1 MRKKLIALFASMCM
15 IISMLPITAMAA
27 GEDAP
32 YKLYVGNTIITQ
44 TSYPG
49 NTAYWTSNDGGTTW
63 NSQTDEPTSDSYVH
77 YDGNGTLTLHNAK
90 IQGKYDSSIGN
101 FGEGIYATSL
111 PEAAVSLHIV
121 LEGKNTVYGEDGIY
135 VSAGKDALL
144 SISGS
149 GSLIAEGTGGG
160 SCSGI
165 SVQSRNGKA
174 ELIINNVDVTA
185 TNNYEQGIQLQ
196 SADSSLATLIVNG
209 GKLIA
214 SGKDAG
220 IQYVFGVSSEGNG
233 TPSLTVVDNAV
244 VRANGGIIDDS
255 SSEIKIGAD
264 NSGGSNGGIVFNG
277 KNGTVY
283 GKVELKENLK
293 IDEDEILIIGKDSS
307 LTVPEG
313 KTLTNNG
320 TIKTDGSGKLIN
332 NGKIDNSGTLPKN
345 IDGSKPPKI
354 TTSILPKGK
363 VGIDYSYDLKHEG
376 DIISW
381 NITDSI
387 LPTGLSLSNDGT
399 ISGTPTNAGT
409 YSFTVKA
416 VNNTGS
422 SDSRKFTIEIN
433 EKSGGGGAVIPP
445 SPTHTEIIGKD
456 RYETAALIAD
466 EIGYYDTAVLV
477 NAENT
482 MSDGLSAS
490 ALSGKYNAP
499 ILLTKKDSIP
509 DSTIKRLKK
518 ASTIYII
525 GGENAIS
532 ENVEKELSGKKVI
545 RIGGSNRYE
554 TSELIAEHIG
564 NYDRAFIV
572 NGLEGEAD
580 AMSAS
585 AVSSKYN
592 APIILTNGKNSDYEQ
607 KSDTKYYAIG
617 GANVLSD
624 SIVSEYNAERIS
636 GDDRYET
643 NREVIEK
650 FYSSSS
656 KYYFTNGNTL
666 VDALSASLPAKNYG
680 IVLVSSKSDNS
691 VLEDKNTVQV
701 GGMDFEIS
709 AK

>member
-1 MRKKLIALFASMCM
+1 ME
-15 IISMLPITAMAA
+15 IS
-27 GEDAP
+27 
-32 YKLYVGNTIITQ
+32 
-44 TSYPG
+44 
-49 NTAYWTSNDGGTTW
+49 
-63 NSQTDEPTSDSYVH
+63 TDE
-77 YDGNGTLTLHNAK
+77 TLN
-90 IQGKYDSSIGN
+90 I
-101 FGEGIYATSL
+101 
-111 PEAAVSLHIV
+111 
-121 LEGKNTVYGEDGIY
+121 
-135 VSAGKDALL
+135 GKDA
-144 SISGS
+144 
-149 GSLIAEGTGGG
+149 
-160 SCSGI
+160 
-165 SVQSRNGKA
+165 
-174 ELIINNVDVTA
+174 
-185 TNNYEQGIQLQ
+185 
-196 SADSSLATLIVNG
+196 
-209 GKLIA
+209 
-214 SGKDAG
+214 
-220 IQYVFGVSSEGNG
+220 
-233 TPSLTVVDNAV
+233 
-244 VRANGGIIDDS
+244 
-255 SSEIKIGAD
+255 
-264 NSGGSNGGIVFNG
+264 
-277 KNGTVY
+277 
-283 GKVELKENLK
+283 
-293 IDEDEILIIGKDSS
+293 S
-307 LTVPEG
+307 LTVPKG
-313 KTLTNNG
+313 TTLNNNG
-320 TIKTDGSGKLIN
+320 TINNDGTIINKGTLNGDVSGSGTIESIPEIKTTIMKDGTVGSEYSQKLEAEGN
-332 NGKIDNSGTLPKN
+332 NISWSIERGKIP
-345 IDGSKPPKI
+345 DGL
-354 TTSILPKGK
+354 T
-363 VGIDYSYDLKHEG
+363 
-376 DIISW
+376 
-381 NITDSI
+381 
-387 LPTGLSLSNDGT
+387 LSNNGT

-409 YSFTVKA
+409 YSFTAKAENKAGSASQEFSLTINPTTYNVIVEESANGKATASENSATEGTEITLTATPNSGCHLVRWEVTQGNVTIKDNKFTMPAEPVTVKA
-416 VNNTGS
+416 IFERNS
-422 SDSRKFTIEIN
+422 
-433 EKSGGGGAVIPP
+433 SGGGTVTPP

-466 EIGYYDTAVLV
+466 KIGYYDTAVLV

-509 DSTIKRLKK
+509 DSTVKRLKK

-585 AVSSKYN
+585 VVSSKYN
-592 APIILTNGKNSDYEQ
+592 APIILTNGKNSDYDQ

-617 GANVLSD
+617 GEEVLSD

-643 NREVIEK
+643 SREVIEK

>member
-1 MRKKLIALFASMCM
+1 MRKKLISLIASMCM
-15 IISMLPITAMAA
+15 IISMLPVTAMAA
-27 GEDAP
+27 GEYRP
-32 YKLYVGNTIITQ
+32 NKLYVGNTIITQ
-44 TSYPG
+44 KSYPG

-63 NSQTDEPTSDSYVH
+63 NSQTDKPTSDSYVH

-101 FGEGIYATSL
+101 FGEGIYATSRS
-111 PEAAVSLHIV
+111 EAVSLHIV
-121 LEGKNTVYGEDGIY
+121 LEGKNTVYGSYGVFVLSEYG
-135 VSAGKDALL
+135 DALL

-160 SCSGI
+160 GCSGI
-165 SVQSRNGKA
+165 TVQSNNGKA
-174 ELIINNVDVTA
+174 ELTINNVDVTA
-185 TNNYEQGIQLQ
+185 TNNYEQGIKLH
-196 SADSSLATLIVNG
+196 SADSSPATLTVNG

-214 SGKDAG
+214 SGKYAG
-220 IQYVFGVSSEGNG
+220 IKYVFGSSSGNG
-233 TPSLTVVDNAV
+233 TPSLTVADNAV
-244 VRANGGIIDDS
+244 VRANGGIIDYS

-293 IDEDEILIIGKDSS
+293 IDEDEILIIGKDAS

-313 KTLTNNG
+313 KTLMNNG
-320 TIKTDGSGKLIN
+320 IIKTDGSGKLIN
-332 NGKIDNSGTLPKN
+332 NGKIDNSGTLPEN

-387 LPTGLSLSNDGT
+387 LPTGLSLSNAGT

-433 EKSGGGGAVIPP
+433 EKSGGGGTVIPP
-445 SPTHTEIIGKD
+445 SPIHTEIIGKD

-509 DSTIKRLKK
+509 DSTMKRLKK

-592 APIILTNGKNSDYEQ
+592 APIILTNGKNSDYDP

-617 GANVLSD
+617 GENVLSD